1 MKPNPRTVKR
11 YIVNRIAKCGSQSE
25 DELRAEITCLYP
37 TYPQAETLSSVET
50 ALLALIGEKALE
62 AKANGKYALTETGLR
77 LHESSNPKKKRQKE
91 SQKDHDRG
99 KLKLSEL
106 ADLFHKTHVDEYKF
120 EKSGSMIL
128 DQVWRAKTPGE
139 GISHAFEVQNK
150 ADAEKAL
157 VRLDTVTKY
166 YPRCRLY
173 LIVYHE
179 KDIARS
185 RKFLN
190 LQKNTSIQIVKISQ
204 IEDLINRLK
213 SLPYKDRRRP
223 LVDLLSIFV

>member
-11 YIVNRIAKCGSQSE
+11 HIIDRIDKYGPQSE
-25 DELRAEITCLYP
+25 EELRSEITYLYP
-37 TYPQAETLSSVET
+37 TYPQTEILSSVET
-50 ALLALIGEKALE
+50 ALWALIGKKALE
-62 AKANGKYALTETGLR
+62 AKTSGQYVLTETGLK
-77 LHESSNPKKKRQKE
+77 LHESRNLKKKRQKE
-91 SQKDHDRG
+91 SLKDHGRG

-120 EKSGSMIL
+120 EKSGGMIL

-150 ADAEKAL
+150 ADAEKAI

-190 LQKNTSIQIVKISQ
+190 LQKNNSIQVVKISQ

-213 SLPYKDRRRP
+213 SLPYKHKRQP
-223 LVDLLSIFV
+223 LVDLLSIFI